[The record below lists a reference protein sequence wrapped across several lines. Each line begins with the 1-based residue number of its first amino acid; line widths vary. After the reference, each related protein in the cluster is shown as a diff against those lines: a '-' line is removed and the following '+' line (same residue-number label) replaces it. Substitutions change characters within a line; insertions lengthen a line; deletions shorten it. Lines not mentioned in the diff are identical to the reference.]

1 MKTLVIHPS
10 DPSTTFLTPIY
21 SNIPAEELTLIT
33 GGINKKEIIELV
45 KICDTII
52 CLGHGFTQGLYA
64 LGKFKEM
71 GYTDFIID
79 KQLVP
84 YLTNKKL
91 ITIWCYAKEFID
103 STDLKNVYTS
113 NMFCS
118 EVAECN
124 YVGLKNTNQAMV
136 DESNLVFG
144 VTLGKFI
151 HLEPKEIHE
160 AMQKS
165 DYATLVK
172 SNLVAAYNMERL
184 SYVNKY

>member
-10 DPSTTFLTPIY
+10 DPSTNFLTPIY
-21 SNIPAEELTLIT
+21 SNIPTEELTLIT
-33 GGINKKEIIELV
+33 GGINKMELIELV
-45 KICDTII
+45 ITHHTII
-52 CLGHGFTQGLYA
+52 CLGHGYTQGLYA

-84 YLTNKKL
+84 YLTDKKL

-103 STDLKNVYTS
+103 ATNLKNVYTS

-124 YVGLKNTNQAMV
+124 YVGLKNTNQAIV

-151 HLEPKEIHE
+151 HLELKEIHE

-165 DYATLVK
+165 EYAALAK
-172 SNLVAAYNMERL
+172 NNLVAAYNMDRL